1 MYPDPAEPTNPVGE
15 ARVPKPL
22 HHAQSQV
29 TRINAD
35 RHHPRL
41 TRQTRDNRVTLRV
54 CAEPDCP
61 ELIKAGTRDGRC
73 TTHRRAK
80 NRARG
85 SSTQR
90 GYGTQHQ
97 KLRAHWQRRLDNG
110 EPIQC
115 WRCGQPIN
123 PDAWDLG
130 HTDSRTG
137 YAGPECR
144 PCNRATA
151 PRKGRG

>member
-1 MYPDPAEPTNPVGE
+1 MD
-15 ARVPKPL
+15 
-22 HHAQSQV
+22 
-29 TRINAD
+29 
-35 RHHPRL
+35 HHPRL

-61 ELIKAGTRDGRC
+61 ELIKPGTRDGRC
-73 TTHRRAK
+73 TTHRRTK

-85 SSTQR
+85 RSTQR

-97 KLRAHWQRRLDNG
+97 QLRAHWQRRLNNG

-123 PDAWDLG
+123 TDAWDLG